1 MQKIIGVISLVIG
14 VLLLVW
20 GHNIAQSVDSQVKQL
35 FTGAPTDRA
44 TYYYIAGTALGIFGL
59 FQIFWPGRSEII
71 FSKD

>member
-20 GHNIAQSVDSQVKQL
+20 GHDITQSVDSQVKQI

-44 TYYYIAGTALGIFGL
+44 TYYYIAGAALGLFGL
-59 FQIFWPGRSEII
+59 FQILWPD
-71 FSKD
+71 KLK

>member
-1 MQKIIGVISLVIG
+1 MQKLIGVISLVIG

-20 GHNIAQSVDSQVKQL
+20 GHNIAHSLDSQVKQL

-59 FQIFWPGRSEII
+59 FQVFWPGK
-71 FSKD
+71 SK